1 MTIQTGSRAAVAL
14 LIAGCLALLATS
26 QYALF
31 HLKVGGPVYERIVV
45 GKDIVADILPP
56 PVYIIEPY
64 LEATL
69 ALNMPETV
77 EERSATLSR
86 LRADFEAR
94 HEHWMKQ
101 DLDPQLKKGLT
112 DSSYAPAESF
122 WRTLED
128 AFIPALRRGNKAEA
142 EAAYA
147 ELTKAYVEHR
157 KAIDQAVTRANEV
170 IAATEA
176 DAAGDIS
183 VNMAIVGSV
192 SALMLALL
200 IAGAVALSKGV
211 VLPLESLTHA
221 MGELAHGK
229 LDTDVPGLSRKDE
242 VGQMAAALKIFKDA
256 LVAKARADAAAA
268 AAADQQEKLARAER
282 MAELTQ
288 NFDRAVAAVIGSVKE
303 ASGELGATAAALIE
317 SSTTVAAQS
326 SKIAASSGEASA
338 SVSSVANST
347 QELTSAIREI
357 STQVHHA
364 SRVASEASHQAG
376 ETTALMQGLT
386 DAAARVGHIVEL
398 IRNVASQTNLLALN
412 ATIEAARAGEAGRGF
427 AVVAQEVKALSEQ
440 TAKATEE
447 INTQVSAMQTSTHQA
462 VTHVAG
468 IAATIE
474 EMNSI
479 SAAIASAVEQQG
491 AVTQEISTNVRHASD
506 GTLDVAR
513 GISGVAASTD
523 GASANATQVKVSA
536 TRLSEESERLRGE
549 VEQFL
554 TAVRA
559 A

>member
-69 ALNMPETV
+69 ALNIPETV

-170 IAATEA
+170 IADTEA
-176 DAAGDIS
+176 DAAGDTS

-256 LVAKARADAAAA
+256 LVTKARADAA

-326 SKIAASSGEASA
+326 SRIAASSDEASA

>member
-31 HLKVGGPVYERIVV
+31 HLKVGGPVYERIVA

-77 EERSATLSR
+77 EERAATFSR

-176 DAAGDIS
+176 DAAADTS
-183 VNMAIVGSV
+183 VNMAVVGSV

-211 VLPLESLTHA
+211 VSPLESLTHA

-256 LVAKARADAAAA
+256 LVAKARADAA

-326 SKIAASSGEASA
+326 GKIAMASDEASA

-462 VTHVAG
+462 VTHVVG

-491 AVTQEISTNVRHASD
+491 AVTQEISSNVRHASD

-554 TAVRA
+554 AAVRA